1 MSSCTKCNKLLYIVD
16 QMCSF
21 HDVLHNVCRMC
32 CQLYILGSLHTPRQV
47 DLVLRVSS
55 HAVGHRFAPWSGHT
69 KAHQK
74 MVQTVSLLGAHALE
88 WEFNNAAIGR
98 VVCGNVY
105 GNMHLKDLLGS
116 IARLGYFNPEK
127 AH

>member
-32 CQLYILGSLHTPRQV
+32 CQLPVYILGLLHTPRQV

-88 WEFNNAAIGR
+88 WEFNNAARLSKRPGSVWKCLWEHALKRSSGINRKIR
-98 VVCGNVY
+98 V
-105 GNMHLKDLLGS
+105 
-116 IARLGYFNPEK
+116 F
-127 AH
+127 